1 MTYKNQWRS
10 SLLHQKNYK
19 TMQKTM
25 SDSSLVLCNILA
37 VAHGRVTSTI
47 LIRSLVQIQ
56 LPGQPGIAQ
65 LAEHKTPSD
74 CSRLAMLMCR
84 KGLIYLSLPKVNHNP
99 FRLPFVLERVK
110 SRSLPGGVMA
120 LPAALLKVWHLL
132 IKGQIWTAANG
143 LVTSLEK
150 KVWRKLNKTRS
161 AYSPSFLFLKGSWF
175 QSLKVR
181 RWGYIHSPAAIF

>member
-10 SLLHQKNYK
+10 SLLHHNK
-19 TMQKTM
+19 TMLNTM
-25 SDSSLVLCNILA
+25 GDCSLVLCNILA
-37 VAHGRVTSTI
+37 VAYGGVTSHYMN
-47 LIRSLVQIQ
+47 RSLVQIQ

-84 KGLIYLSLPKVNHNP
+84 KGLVYLSLPKVNHNP

-110 SRSLPGGVMA
+110 SRSLLGGVMA

-150 KVWRKLNKTRS
+150 IVWRKLNKTRS
-161 AYSPSFLFLKGSWF
+161 AYSPSFLFLKGSRF
-175 QSLKVR
+175 QALKVR
-181 RWGYIHSPAAIF
+181 RWGCIHSPAAIF